1 MARNAFDVLTSNKKF
16 MRRLKN
22 HLKKDKKYHHRKVKK
37 TLDYYDIITRFLKK
51 GNSVWLINLKLFKE
65 KSQN

>member
-51 GNSVWLINLKLFKE
+51 GNSV
-65 KSQN
+65 